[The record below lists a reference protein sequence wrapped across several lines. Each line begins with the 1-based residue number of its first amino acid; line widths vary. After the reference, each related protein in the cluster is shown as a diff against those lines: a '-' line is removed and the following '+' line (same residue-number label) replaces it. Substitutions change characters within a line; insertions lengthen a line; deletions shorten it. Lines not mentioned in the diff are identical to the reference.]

1 MQNNE
6 TMKKFLYEYKSKK
19 TSRCK
24 SETNTAIRER
34 VTVTTHHSVSPIPTT
49 PEAPCSHSTTQ
60 IGTIRTEEY
69 KRDLAE
75 FQARRSIGSK
85 EPKDT
90 PVKKKCGRHSL
101 PVSCTDCTADHDN
114 TFNYEKKSAIKYKKK
129 QKRARSTTPERSAY
143 GGLPNIQFLFQNQ
156 VFMPG
161 NLYPTTSSF
170 SEPQKYKRQSRHSI
184 NKSPDMDMLV
194 QKHIDFKEDDQTNS
208 PPAFYKNN
216 SLPFDVKNFLDGH
229 KSDDDEVDGVKA
241 SGDVNLSSQHAP
253 PSPRK
258 DVSDD
263 KLWEVMSE
271 LKNLDQWADEQ
282 LQVQSPHTSKS
293 DDSKSDASTYGLPIA
308 CASNLDVTVER
319 NKTWNYGKWGV
330 VPVQIKRLNGV
341 TVEHVRK
348 KRNTEINILRK
359 CRHPNIILLMGL
371 YPDIHNNVHLI
382 CERCV
387 DSLYGILHVQGRIL
401 SAQTAVQYALD
412 VANALVFLQMQG
424 YLHTELC
431 SSSVMITSHD
441 AAKLADMA
449 ACTRL
454 HKPERSN
461 PKDYDLYS
469 PEPQYVNIDDSR
481 QSDVVEFQPLISAHP
496 SETYISSN
504 AVAKEYKIYENSEKY
519 RWHAPEL
526 FLPSEEGLVYPCSK
540 SDVYSLCLILWESCN
555 AAMPWKNLSYNKLKE
570 QYTLWKTGI
579 PLPTDGTYPGCL
591 LSLLQSGLMLQRH
604 ERMDLTMLQSTLQN
618 VKRNIDDLGYIIIPA
633 RLPTKRST
641 FSSTAWDTTSPTD
654 SECLSPQN
662 IQHQAVVHNARESS
676 TESEKDC
683 TKSDASPLYETIR
696 KSHAKS
702 VATAEKCFIS
712 DDDQN
717 DHASLVRY
725 EHLQEKEYSSA
736 CSTPIAKI
744 KARMKD
750 IGTPGTLH
758 RSDST
763 EYCNIF
769 SPNRTINFTNDEE
782 TKDRSTERPHTKLSR
797 SFTPKSYKP
806 LHIKVPD
813 VNCDSIK
820 PLLKDRNSSERSS
833 YNFDIRNY
841 SLPSTPI
848 ARSNKLRKNAW
859 LSGELGAADRS
870 QDKTREAD
878 NCVTPE
884 KEEHKNLTNSSLE
897 SAATP
902 INTSVENPANSTGK
916 THEPE
921 AITPVNSSPE
931 VIDPIRDVF
940 TGLRRV
946 NPPPDFSPECEDVR
960 DRMSSCSLKSSHDK
974 NALTKYKI
982 EEDILANVNVK
993 PLVAIHEKW
1002 IYEANRKTCRSMSLP
1017 EDNRSQIAAV
1027 KPASHCV
1034 DTLQKSLPQLNL
1046 KKPGT
1051 KIFRTRPASPINGK
1065 NGNQWDQFCQARET
1079 IAKSVNFN
1087 RSPDLPHRRF
1097 EVDKE
1102 TTVESQK
1109 SEHKI
1114 DQSTDTKS
1122 IEDFIR
1128 DMIRKEFQHLLQ
1140 ELTDDASTGAVTI
1153 SKSEDILNKG
1163 VANIIESLNNNEDMK
1178 SKKEPTR
1185 SFSRVKINGNNKPL
1199 LQITFT
1205 RTGENSLQ
1213 VLDNCVNVTI
1223 CDPSNNNVSM
1233 KDKMNQSLDDTL
1245 TDDIHVNALKRCQAF
1260 NALQEAKSTEDL
1272 YIDDDLSTMQENFGG
1287 KVKLIPLH
1295 GSLHEILCEKEDDC
1309 CLIKVKQ
1316 ENGCDTI
1323 YFRCDNSDTES
1334 RDAIDG
1340 CPRDHLP
1347 QDTVVYKR
1355 SISLVEERIQRVFPK
1370 EKRAQTPNLSR
1381 KTKPPDHVRI
1391 RPKSEVFVPKLTIE
1405 SRVLSN
1411 SSPSLATCDRSD
1423 EVEVN
1428 IENVLSYQDSSSD
1441 ECIKCQLEG
1450 DDFEFLE
1457 KKIEEDIANSNKI
1470 SLACGC
1476 LAKISEENLATL
1488 NEDKD

>member
-1 MQNNE
+1 MDDFKFCV
-6 TMKKFLYEYKSKK
+6 TKKFDTKQKVCDVAEPL
-19 TSRCK
+19 
-24 SETNTAIRER
+24 ER
-34 VTVTTHHSVSPIPTT
+34 VTVTTHHNVSPSPTT
-49 PEAPCSHSTTQ
+49 PEAPCAHSTTQ

-114 TFNYEKKSAIKYKKK
+114 TFNYEKKSAVKYKKK
-129 QKRARSTTPERSAY
+129 QKRARSTTPERSVY

-170 SEPQKYKRQSRHSI
+170 SEPQKYKRESRQKTSR
-184 NKSPDMDMLV
+184 SSDMDMLV
-194 QKHIDFKEDDQTNS
+194 QKHIDFKEEDQTNS
-208 PPAFYKNN
+208 PPTFYKNN

-229 KSDDDEVDGVKA
+229 RSDNDEVDGVKA
-241 SGDVNLSSQHAP
+241 TGDINLSSQGASL
-253 PSPRK
+253 SPK
-258 DVSDD
+258 KNVSDD

-282 LQVQSPHTSKS
+282 LQVQSPNTSKS

-330 VPVQIKRLNGV
+330 VPVQIKKLNGV

-348 KRNTEINILRK
+348 KRNTEINIL
-359 CRHPNIILLMGL
+359 
-371 YPDIHNNVHLI
+371 
-382 CERCV
+382 
-387 DSLYGILHVQGRIL
+387 

-412 VANALVFLQMQG
+412 IANALVFLQMQG

-431 SSSVMITSHD
+431 SATVMITSHD

-449 ACTRL
+449 ACTKL
-454 HKPERSN
+454 KKPERSQ
-461 PKDYDLYS
+461 PKDYDMYS

-496 SETYISSN
+496 SETYITSN
-504 AVAKEYKIYENSEKY
+504 AVAKEYKFYENSEKY

-540 SDVYSLCLILWESCN
+540 SDVYTLCLILWESCN
-555 AAMPWKNLSYNKLKE
+555 AAMPWKNLSYEKLKE

-591 LSLLQSGLMLQRH
+591 LSLLQSGLALQRN
-604 ERMDLTMLQSTLQN
+604 ERMDLTVLQSTLQN
-618 VKRNIDDLGYIIIPA
+618 VKRNIDELGYIIIPA

-683 TKSDASPLYETIR
+683 SKSDGSPLYETIR

-702 VATAEKCFIS
+702 VAQAEKCFIS

-725 EHLQEKEYSSA
+725 EHLPEKEYSSA

-750 IGTPGTLH
+750 LGTPGTLH

-763 EYCNIF
+763 EYCSIF
-769 SPNRTINFTNDEE
+769 SPNRTINFTNDDS
-782 TKDRSTERPHTKLSR
+782 TKELSNERPHTKLSK

-813 VNCDSIK
+813 VNLDSIK
-820 PLLKDRNSSERSS
+820 PLLKDRNSSEQSS

-870 QDKTREAD
+870 NDKPKETE

-884 KEEHKNLTNSSLE
+884 KEEHKNLTTSSLE
-897 SAATP
+897 SSATP
-902 INTSVENPANSTGK
+902 TNMSAENRRNSAEK
-916 THEPE
+916 IHQPEP
-921 AITPVNSSPE
+921 ITPVNSSPE
-931 VIDPIRDVF
+931 GTDAIRDVF

-946 NPPPDFSPECEDVR
+946 NPPPDFSPECDDVR
-960 DRMSSCSLKSSHDK
+960 DRMSSCSLKSSQDK
-974 NALTKYKI
+974 NALTKYKV
-982 EEDILANVNVK
+982 EDEILANVNVK

-1017 EDNRSQIAAV
+1017 EDNR
-1027 KPASHCV
+1027 
-1034 DTLQKSLPQLNL
+1034 
-1046 KKPGT
+1046 
-1051 KIFRTRPASPINGK
+1051 
-1065 NGNQWDQFCQARET
+1065 T
-1079 IAKSVNFN
+1079 IA
-1087 RSPDLPHRRF
+1087 
-1097 EVDKE
+1097 
-1102 TTVESQK
+1102 ESQK
-1109 SEHKI
+1109 SAPKV

-1140 ELTDDASTGAVTI
+1140 EITDDTSTGTVTI

-1163 VANIIESLNNNEDMK
+1163 VANIIESLNSNEDIK
-1178 SKKEPTR
+1178 SKKEPMR

-1205 RTGENSLQ
+1205 RSGENSLQ

-1223 CDPSNNNVSM
+1223 CDPANNNVSI

-1245 TDDIHVNALKRCQAF
+1245 TDEIHVNALKRCQAF

-1272 YIDDDLSTMQENFGG
+1272 YIDDDLSTMQDNFGG

-1340 CPRDHLP
+1340 CTRDHCP

-1355 SISLVEERIQRVFPK
+1355 SISLVEERIQRIFPK
-1370 EKRAQTPNLSR
+1370 EKRAQTPNLTR
-1381 KTKPPDHVRI
+1381 KKPPDYVKI

-1450 DDFEFLE
+1450 DDFELLE
-1457 KKIEEDIANSNKI
+1457 KKIEEDIANSNK
-1470 SLACGC
+1470 STLTCGC
-1476 LAKISEENLATL
+1476 LAKISEENLASL